1 MGVDNTKIRHL
12 WIGARKHIASTSTNI
27 VVSGAFNEL
36 LLALFDTSAVAGAAA
51 GALSDAFAGTLTDA
65 EAVAGAGGLVLLEH
79 PEDRGRVPYAS
90 IWATELVLA

>member
-36 LLALFDTSAVAGAAA
+36 LLALFDTSAGAGAAA

-65 EAVAGAGGLVLLEH
+65 EAVAGAESGFESMNFG
-79 PEDRGRVPYAS
+79 DRHICS
-90 IWATELVLA
+90 